1 MMPYDITPTN
11 DLIFKRIFGNEKG
24 KVSLISLLNAILKDN
39 LIVKDVKFLSTEVP
53 KDEIYSKASRLDVE
67 VTTDN
72 GTIVNVEIQCV
83 DTGDLDSRAIVY
95 ASQLVSQHTKRGTSY
110 DNPKVISIWIVRDQI
125 KHGPMANRMCPIEEE
140 LVCLTPNLFDE
151 GYEKSIDKMKIIFI
165 QLYKFKDNKLL
176 REKKLMEKIGKM
188 MRDWVQFFL
197 DPSKV
202 SNKDEGMKEAQ
213 YIWMKVSGDDEVKAR
228 IRAIEKYEMDK
239 GSELATARKQ
249 GLIEG
254 EKKGIEKGKKQGLI
268 EGKKEG
274 LIEGKKEGLIE
285 GEKKGMEKGLIEG
298 EKKKMKELALNMKKQ
313 GLDDIFIAK
322 CLNVSVEKLN
332 ELFD

>member
-1 MMPYDITPTN
+1 MEEFSLLKPTT
-11 DLIFKRIFGNEKG
+11 DFIFKRIFGNEEG
-24 KVSLISLLNAILKDN
+24 KTALISLLNAILNGDP
-39 LIVKDVKFLSTEVP
+39 IVKDVKFLNIEIP
-53 KDEIYSKASRLDVE
+53 KEEIYSKASRLDVE

-95 ASQLVSQHTKRGTSY
+95 ASQLVAQHTKRGTSY

-125 KHGPMANRMCPIEEE
+125 KHG
-140 LVCLTPNLFDE
+140 
-151 GYEKSIDKMKIIFI
+151 DKMKIIFI

-176 REKKLMEKIGKM
+176 REKNLMEKIGKM

-254 EKKGIEKGKKQGLI
+254 
-268 EGKKEG
+268 
-274 LIEGKKEGLIE
+274 KKEGLIE
-285 GEKKGMEKGLIEG
+285 GEKKGIEKGLIEG
-298 EKKKMKELALNMKKQ
+298 EEKKMKELALNMKNQ
-313 GLDDIFIAK
+313 GFEDTIIAK
-322 CLNVSVEKLN
+322 CLNISVEKLN
-332 ELFD
+332 ELFE

>member
-1 MMPYDITPTN
+1 MEEFSLLKPTT
-11 DLIFKRIFGNEKG
+11 DFIFKRIFGNEEG
-24 KVSLISLLNAILKDN
+24 KTALISLLNAILN
-39 LIVKDVKFLSTEVP
+39 GNPIVKDVKFLNIEIP
-53 KDEIYSKASRLDVE
+53 KEEIYSKASRLDVE

-176 REKKLMEKIGKM
+176 REKKLMGKIGKM

-213 YIWMKVSGDDEVKAR
+213 YIWMKISGDDEVKAR

-254 EKKGIEKGKKQGLI
+254 EKKGMEKGLI
-268 EGKKEG
+268 KGKKEG
-274 LIEGKKEGLIE
+274 LKEGKKQI
-285 GEKKGMEKGLIEG
+285 
-298 EKKKMKELALNMKKQ
+298 ALNMKNQ
-313 GLDDIFIAK
+313 GLDDTFIAK
-322 CLNVSVEKLN
+322 CLNISID
-332 ELFD
+332 ELKRLLE